1 MPSLSHMTWIWPDLV
16 ILPHTAPHRRTPP
29 PVTCL
34 VQSGC
39 VIHIPHYLIDYVPH
53 RDMSLAHIS
62 PHAPTPPKCEDH
74 FPSLEIDDTTAPKQQ
89 NHPFKTAVNKIGV
102 FRRYTHTIMVPKKWG
117 ESRSCMWLTDNRYP
131 APVNREAIHEISHS
145 MYKPFKAFPN
155 FSTAM
160 YMVAYFS
167 GISKAHAT
175 SLAKIMQHPKFQW
188 EELKNFNAH
197 VENVQVDSYLKHRA
211 HPFQTQNSWQEA
223 TVYICLPV
231 ENRIFS
237 SEGNTKMLPIYGLYN
252 CYHWHHQ
259 ICVHVH
265 TNSVIPFHP
274 LLNTLDSQL
283 RQTIWA
289 WAHNQCIHVRHND
302 SGTDRCW
309 LHPMC
314 RRWYQGM
321 GCAWSHVSFEFHPTH
336 QLWVSISL
344 THIDYVHKSAQTR

>member
-145 MYKPFKAFPN
+145 MYKPFKPFPN

-175 SLAKIMQHPKFQW
+175 SLVKIMQHPKFQW

-197 VENVQVDSYLKHRA
+197 VENVQVDSYLKHRT

-237 SEGNTKMLPIYGLYN
+237 SEGNTCCPYMASTIA
-252 CYHWHHQ
+252 
-259 ICVHVH
+259 I
-265 TNSVIPFHP
+265 TDIIRSVCMSTP
-274 LLNTLDSQL
+274 T
-283 RQTIWA
+283 
-289 WAHNQCIHVRHND
+289 
-302 SGTDRCW
+302 
-309 LHPMC
+309 
-314 RRWYQGM
+314 
-321 GCAWSHVSFEFHPTH
+321 VSFHFTPF
-336 QLWVSISL
+336 SIHWIPNSDKPYEHEHM
-344 THIDYVHKSAQTR
+344 TNAYMSDTMIQAQTDVDSIPCAEGDTKEWVVLGLMLALNSTQLTSFGSASVWPI